1 MPVAPIAYQN
11 QWPAVAAQTLTA
23 NGAADGL
30 ISIPDTSGFYA
41 TQIVKMANNTPISE
55 FFQVLEVI
63 SDTQMYLG
71 AIGNMGDKRY
81 KANGASLTAY
91 TTAKASTVEAA
102 QQNKRLPSPNAAM
115 QAVLA
120 AEPILAMRAML
131 VNHRGAPMYHK
142 GPLKTLRASAVLTTS
157 YVATPALDI
166 INFNAVVVLTQFT
179 KGSLTNAMIQF
190 ETSEDASTWFP
201 AEMEKNGAVTAS
213 GDEAQTNKLA
223 TAHVLTPSGAG
234 LTTYSNVL
242 RADAGAALGAYFRA
256 KIKGTGTVTSSLAVI
271 QAYACNL

>member
-91 TTAKASTVEAA
+91 TTATASTVEAA
-102 QQNKRLPSPNAAM
+102 QQNKRLPSPNSVLQTVMVAEP
-115 QAVLA
+115 VLA
-120 AEPILAMRAML
+120 IRNML
-131 VNHRGAPMYHK
+131 VNPRGGPLHHRGV
-142 GPLKTLRASAVLTTS
+142 LKTLRSSQVLANAYAASNI
-157 YVATPALDI
+157 LDI
-166 INFNAVVVLTQFT
+166 ANANAVVVFTSFT
-179 KGSLTNAMIQF
+179 KGSLTNAMIRF
-190 ETSEDASTWFP
+190 DTSEDASTWFP
-201 AEMEKNGAVTAS
+201 CELERNGAVTPS
-213 GDEAQTNKLA
+213 GDEAQANELA
-223 TAHVLTPSGAG
+223 TVHVLTPTGASA
-234 LTTYSNVL
+234 TYAHVL
-242 RADAGAALGAYFRA
+242 RADRGAVLGPYFRA
-256 KIKGTGTVTSSLAVI
+256 RILGTGTVTSSLATI
-271 QAYACNL
+271 QAYACIL